1 MNDSPVTQLLS
12 QWRGGRDKAVEELMP
27 LVYNE
32 LHAIARRAMQ
42 RQNAGHTLQ
51 PTAVVN
57 EANLKLVGVD
67 VDWSDR
73 VHFFAVA
80 ARVMRNLLVDHAK
93 AKHREKRGG
102 SAKRIELDE
111 EILGAAEPDIDVVE
125 LDQALRKLAELDE
138 RKSSIVELHYFGGM
152 NYDETAEALSI
163 SPATVHRELRLA
175 KAWLHR
181 EMSV

>member
-1 MNDSPVTQLLS
+1 MNDSPVTQLLT
-12 QWRGGRDKAVEELMP
+12 QWRGGRDTALEELMP
-27 LVYNE
+27 LVYDE
-32 LHAIARRAMQ
+32 LHAIARRAML
-42 RQNAGHTLQ
+42 RENAGHTLQ

-57 EANLKLVGVD
+57 EAYLKLVGAD

-80 ARVMRNLLVDHAK
+80 SRVMRRVLVDHAK

-102 SAKRIELDE
+102 SAKRVELDE
-111 EILGAAEPDIDVVE
+111 EILGGSEPDVDVVE
-125 LDQALRKLAELDE
+125 LDQALRKLADVDE
-138 RKSSIVELHYFGGM
+138 RKSSVVELHYFGGL

-181 EMSV
+181 EMAV